1 MSIYHHHNLTRADLI
16 RGQLVS
22 GVQLQRLNPDQIPC
36 KGFSTL
42 WSMLIVPLFVFPEFF
57 FLQSTS

>member
-1 MSIYHHHNLTRADLI
+1 MSIYHHHNLTRAKPI

-22 GVQLQRLNPDQIPC
+22 GVRLQRLNPDQIPR
-36 KGFSTL
+36 KGVCTL
-42 WSMLIVPLFVFPEFF
+42 RSMLIVPLLVFPEFL